1 MYLYKGITEVI
12 NDMMNFTKFTYLKH
26 GNYAQMTWWYA
37 TLSATD
43 GHDRI
48 LLGHFWEISQKCF

>member
-48 LLGHFWEISQKCF
+48 LLGHF